1 MFTFF
6 FFKYFVR
13 VSFFL
18 VFNRTR
24 GDCFLKVWVLADE
37 IYERL
42 VYDGEE
48 HVSFAAVSAP
58 SSGFQGGD
66 KSGGEKVSMW
76 DRTLVVNGFSKVSD
90 ACAGQN

>member
-1 MFTFF
+1 MVYIFLILCSCIFF
-6 FFKYFVR
+6 FF
-13 VSFFL
+13 
-18 VFNRTR
+18 FNRTR
-24 GDCFLKVWVLADE
+24 GNCLLKVWVLADE

-90 ACAGQN
+90 ACGG